1 MSLLGKLGCW
11 EIYCQ
16 GTSFPF
22 QFLLFQF
29 HMCAQSRAAIR
40 SCSPALTSTSPRHCP
55 CSLHGAKGNCRLVFQ
70 PLEERKGSQQA
81 LQGSFIALFVIFSS
95 LQDFPWPVSFAQELI
110 PEEAGTRQGP
120 GMLWQAPVGHCW
132 ALQLHFPP
140 SPGDIKQLP
149 VGLESLKM
157 SEEWKNGK

>member
-1 MSLLGKLGCW
+1 MSSLGKLGCW

-29 HMCAQSRAAIR
+29 HMCAQSRAVIR
-40 SCSPALTSTSPRHCP
+40 SCSPALTSTSLQ
-55 CSLHGAKGNCRLVFQ
+55 SAKANCRLLFQ

-81 LQGSFIALFVIFSS
+81 LQGSFIALFVVFSS
-95 LQDFPWPVSFAQELI
+95 LQDFPWPISFAQELI
-110 PEEAGTRQGP
+110 PEEVGTRHGP
-120 GMLWQAPVGHCW
+120 GILWQAPVGHCW
-132 ALQLHFPP
+132 ALQLHLPP
-140 SPGDIKQLP
+140 SPGDIKLLP

-157 SEEWKNGK
+157 FEEWKNGKQ